1 LSGLENLVKPALRA
15 EIGRKKEMLIVSEQT
30 ERKKRK
36 QKESANAIERG
47 NGPGVVK
54 RNEAVT
60 TAVAVLGTE
69 NGNAIAE
76 GRIVI
81 MTAEVAEGKLC
92 AMLIIQFANVWWH
105 LWLFIIPS
113 HYALLITNAIL
124 DAQITVA
131 LKRTFKG

>member
-1 LSGLENLVKPALRA
+1 MFLYSIIFYLKDIGVLLQCCLCKNCDLSGLENLVKPALRA

-92 AMLIIQFANVWWH
+92 AMLIIQIANVW
-105 LWLFIIPS
+105 
-113 HYALLITNAIL
+113 
-124 DAQITVA
+124 
-131 LKRTFKG
+131 